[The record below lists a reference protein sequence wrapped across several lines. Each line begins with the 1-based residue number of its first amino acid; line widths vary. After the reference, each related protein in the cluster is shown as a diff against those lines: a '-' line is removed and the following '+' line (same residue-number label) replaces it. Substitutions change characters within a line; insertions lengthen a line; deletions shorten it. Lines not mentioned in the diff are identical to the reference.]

1 MYFEKIIIH
10 KHAQE
15 RMQERGATEEEV
27 IQILKEGEKFPA
39 KFGRIGFRRNF
50 SFEGVWRGKIYK
62 TKQIEIYGVIEDGN
76 FVVITVLVK
85 YF

>member
-27 IQILKEGEKFPA
+27 IQTLKKKKNFLQNLVELVLEEIFPLREFGEAKSIKQSKLKFT
-39 KFGRIGFRRNF
+39 
-50 SFEGVWRGKIYK
+50 E
-62 TKQIEIYGVIEDGN
+62 
-76 FVVITVLVK
+76 L
-85 YF
+85 